1 MKIGLFFGSF
11 NPIHNGHLI
20 ISTYVTNF
28 VANKVWF
35 VVSPQNP
42 FKKNSE
48 LLNITDRI
56 LLVKSAIKNDNQ
68 LKVSDVEL
76 KLPIPSYTINTLGYL
91 KKIYP
96 KHDFFIIM
104 GSDNFLSISK
114 WKAPDLLLKDYK
126 FIIYQRPGFLI
137 DDKNFPNNIRIIN
150 APLIN
155 ISSTEIRELIK
166 TKKSVRYIVPDAVI
180 KLIEKNKFYSK
191 DN

>member
-76 KLPIPSYTINTLGYL
+76 KLPIPSYTINTLAYL

-137 DDKNFPNNIRIIN
+137 DNKNFPNNIRIIN

-180 KLIEKNKFYSK
+180 KIIEKNKFYSK

>member
-28 VANKVWF
+28 FANKVWF

-42 FKKNSE
+42 FKKSSE

-180 KLIEKNKFYSK
+180 KFIEKNKFYSK